1 MRQLSLLPKT
11 WVRTLIAG
19 VAVQALAG
27 AAIAQ
32 EAPKRPH
39 ITGISHVAFHVS
51 DLEKAKHFWHDQM
64 GFEQYF
70 ALPKKG
76 STETR
81 IAFFKI
87 NDHQHIE
94 LFNEPSPRAPNMMAH
109 VCFATD
115 NLEAMRAYLRSQGI
129 EVPESKGGKTKAG
142 DQAFMIKDPDGM
154 LVEFV
159 QSLPDGVEAK
169 AAGKF
174 INPSAVSS
182 SIYHA
187 GFLVG
192 NTQKSMDFYGR
203 ILGFKET
210 WRGGANPKQLSW
222 INMRVPDGEDY
233 VEFMLYKMPLKPD
246 QYGTKNHIALSV
258 PDAQKTLADLKAKPA
273 FADYKR
279 PLEVQVGRNGK
290 RQVNI
295 YDPDGSRA
303 EVMEPHT
310 VDGKPVPSSSAPPPP
325 NVYD

>member
-1 MRQLSLLPKT
+1 MKPHFLRSKN
-11 WVRTLIAG
+11 WAAAVIAG
-19 VAVQALAG
+19 LAVQF
-27 AAIAQ
+27 AAMPASAQ
-32 EAPKRPH
+32 DAPKRPH

-51 DLEKAKHFWHDQM
+51 DLARAKAFWHDLL
-64 GFEQYF
+64 GYEQYF

-76 STETR
+76 SNDTR

-115 NLEAMRAYLRSQGI
+115 DIEAMRAYLRSQGI
-129 EVPESKGGKTKAG
+129 KVADSTGGKTKAG
-142 DQAFMIKDPDGM
+142 DYAFMIKDPDGM

-159 QSLPDGVEAK
+159 QSLPDGVEAR

-174 INPSAVSS
+174 IGPARISA

-192 NTQKSMDFYGR
+192 NSQKSLDFYGR

-210 WRGGANPKQLSW
+210 WRGGGNPKQLSW
-222 INMRVPDGEDY
+222 INLRVPDGEDY
-233 VEFMLYKMPLKPD
+233 VEFMFYKLPLTPA

-258 PDAQKTLADLKAKPA
+258 PDANTTVANLKARPA
-273 FADYKR
+273 FASYAKE
-279 PLEVQVGRNGK
+279 LAVQIGRNGK

-295 YDPDGSRA
+295 FDPDGTRA
-303 EVMEPHT
+303 EVMEPQT
-310 VDGKPVPSSSAPPPP
+310 VDGKAVPSSTAPPPP
-325 NVYD
+325 NVYE

>member
-1 MRQLSLLPKT
+1 MRQLSFRPKQWAALT
-11 WVRTLIAG
+11 AA
-19 VAVQALAG
+19 VAVQFAAG
-27 AAIAQ
+27 TASAQ

-51 DLEKAKHFWHDQM
+51 DLEKARHFWHDQL
-64 GFEQYF
+64 GYEQYF
-70 ALPKKG
+70 TLPKKG
-76 STETR
+76 STDTR

-87 NDHQHIE
+87 NDRQHIE
-94 LFNEPSPRAPNMMAH
+94 LFNEPSPRAPNNMAH

-115 NLEAMRAYLRSQGI
+115 DIEAMRTYLRSQGI
-129 EVPESKGGKTKAG
+129 KVADSTGGRTKAG
-142 DQAFMIKDPDGM
+142 DYAFMIKDPDGM

-169 AAGKF
+169 AKGKF
-174 INPSAVSS
+174 MSPAAVSS

-192 NTQKSMDFYGR
+192 NSQKSLDFYGR
-203 ILGFKET
+203 ILGFQET
-210 WRGGANPKQLSW
+210 WRGGGNPKELSW
-222 INMRVPDGEDY
+222 INLRVPDGEDY

-246 QYGTKNHIALSV
+246 AYGTKNHIALSV
-258 PDAQKTLADLKAKPA
+258 PDAQKTVADLKAKPG

-279 PLEVQVGRNGK
+279 DLVVATGRNGK

-295 YDPDGSRA
+295 YDPDGSRV

-310 VDGKPVPSSSAPPPP
+310 VDGKPVPSSDAPPPP
-325 NVYD
+325 NVYE